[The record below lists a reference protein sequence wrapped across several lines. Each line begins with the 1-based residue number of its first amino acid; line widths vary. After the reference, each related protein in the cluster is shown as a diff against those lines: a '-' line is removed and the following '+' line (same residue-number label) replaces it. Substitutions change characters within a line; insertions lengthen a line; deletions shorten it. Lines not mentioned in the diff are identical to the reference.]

1 MKVFMMAAML
11 AVSAVGSV
19 AGCEMACPT
28 ALAEGVL
35 VADGQNLVLRATTG
49 ETNAI
54 VWPSGYSVRQESG
67 RLALTDRFGTVKA
80 RDGDRIGVGG
90 GIGVDNVF
98 HGCGDVW
105 VESPSPAG

>member
-1 MKVFMMAAML
+1 MKALVMAAML
-11 AVSAVGSV
+11 AASAAGSV

-35 VADGQNLVLRATTG
+35 VPNGHELVLRATTG

-54 VWPSGYSVRQESG
+54 AWPSGYRVREESG
-67 RLALTDRFGTVKA
+67 RLVLADRFGTVKA
-80 RDGDRIGVGG
+80 REGDRIGVGG
-90 GIGVDNVF
+90 GVGVDDVF

-105 VESPSPAG
+105 VEAPNAAG